1 MGNLTERLIRREYN
15 GQVWYDV
22 VPIKT
27 IRLTNGTR
35 QVNIGEERTA
45 DFDRFVGRN
54 TDESSSLQT

>member
-35 QVNIGEERTA
+35 QVNIGEERAA